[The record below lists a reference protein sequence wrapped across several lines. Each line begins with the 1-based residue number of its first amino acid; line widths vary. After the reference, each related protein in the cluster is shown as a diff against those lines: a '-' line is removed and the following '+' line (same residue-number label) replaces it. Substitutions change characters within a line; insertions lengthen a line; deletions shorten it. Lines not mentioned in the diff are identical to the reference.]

1 MSFDWRIGNCKTGG
15 YFGHFSR
22 AYVDEL
28 EMQHGV
34 VDNRGNGVHLLLQF
48 LHHLQLTL
56 HLSTMEGVSL
66 EYGARLALTRKRLM
80 KTIKWSIWAF
90 KLSRSLSRFN
100 RSSWNTFS

>member
-66 EYGARLALTRKRLM
+66 EYGARLA
-80 KTIKWSIWAF
+80 AF